1 MKPFTVTLL
10 RHGDTPLSGR
20 LIGQRSDPP
29 PTAAAQVQLAATLAQ
44 LHARQPITRLAA
56 SPLLRCRA
64 PAEAFAARHN
74 VALTLDANLA
84 EIDFGDWDAADP
96 LTLPAD
102 WSARCQ
108 DPAGGPPGGERIVD
122 FRGRCARA
130 WARHCAGLGE
140 QDGEHLLLLSH
151 GGVISALLA
160 EAMAM
165 PWLLARRV
173 AVARGGWLRL
183 SCYPPEPA
191 WLLALEGADA

>member
-74 VALTLDANLA
+74 VALTLDADLA

-165 PWLLARRV
+165 PWPLARRV